1 MVNLYVWIRC
11 SWQRIHE
18 PRHDALATK
27 IWMHMRIQNFECSC
41 FTVLH
46 CFVVFNKRYKN
57 ILCKND
63 ASGDQVGC
71 EWARLKNH

>member
-1 MVNLYVWIRC
+1 
-11 SWQRIHE
+11 
-18 PRHDALATK
+18 
-27 IWMHMRIQNFECSC
+27 MRIQNFECSC